1 MKTRRQQ
8 REVRSPWLDRL
19 PSDWRLTRIDRV
31 ATAWTSN
38 VDKHTV
44 EGQPSVR
51 LCNYTDV
58 YKNSAITGDMT
69 FMAASA
75 TPDQIERFRL
85 MVGDTL
91 ITKDSETADD
101 IGIPAIVEYEAPDLV
116 CGYHLAIVRPEP
128 QSMHQRYLYWTL
140 SSEPTLRQWAVL
152 ASGVTRVGI
161 RSTDLSKASIPFPP
175 LVEQGAIADF
185 LDRETAQID
194 TLISKQQ
201 QLIKTLRERR
211 GLAVLHAIPL
221 PDGRSEGFDKLGRR
235 TRIGNGSTPR
245 RDNLDYWD
253 EGTYPWLNS
262 SVVNRWRVTQADQF
276 VTAVALDECHLPA
289 VAPGSVLV
297 GLTGQGRTR
306 GLAALL
312 EIPATISQHIAYIT
326 PDLNYWDPQYLVW
339 ALTAAYQD
347 LRRLSDEN
355 GSTKGGLTCE
365 DLKSHL
371 VSMPDLRAQRSI
383 AKSLDEQTAKID
395 ALIEKAEEF
404 IILAKERRA
413 ALITAAVTGQIDISK
428 AA

>member
-1 MKTRRQQ
+1 M
-8 REVRSPWLDRL
+8 
-19 PSDWRLTRIDRV
+19 
-31 ATAWTSN
+31 
-38 VDKHTV
+38 
-44 EGQPSVR
+44 
-51 LCNYTDV
+51 
-58 YKNSAITGDMT
+58 
-69 FMAASA
+69 
-75 TPDQIERFRL
+75 
-85 MVGDTL
+85 
-91 ITKDSETADD
+91 
-101 IGIPAIVEYEAPDLV
+101 
-116 CGYHLAIVRPEP
+116 
-128 QSMHQRYLYWTL
+128 
-140 SSEPTLRQWAVL
+140 
-152 ASGVTRVGI
+152 
-161 RSTDLSKASIPFPP
+161 
-175 LVEQGAIADF
+175 
-185 LDRETAQID
+185 
-194 TLISKQQ
+194 
-201 QLIKTLRERR
+201 
-211 GLAVLHAIPL
+211 
-221 PDGRSEGFDKLGRR
+221 
-235 TRIGNGSTPR
+235 
-245 RDNLDYWD
+245 
-253 EGTYPWLNS
+253 
-262 SVVNRWRVTQADQF
+262 
-276 VTAVALDECHLPA
+276 
-289 VAPGSVLV
+289 LV